1 MAIKWDELLATGT
14 IEDWSNALDEIVKEA
29 EGAIKQENVAKKIE
43 LQDLLKKY
51 IKLSPPVPA
60 LDTLD
65 EIAKKTYDDLF
76 IDIVGES
83 IAAIASRNAE
93 LKKARD
99 LIVGV
104 TEQAKK
110 DKKSIMLENVVDALD
125 KSKMILETLK
135 EFEETLDSSD
145 QTLIG
150 KIEAVKDA
158 ITELEAKIDDQG

>member
-1 MAIKWDELLATGT
+1 MST
-14 IEDWSNALDEIVKEA
+14 
-29 EGAIKQENVAKKIE
+29 
-43 LQDLLKKY
+43 
-51 IKLSPPVPA
+51 
-60 LDTLD
+60 
-65 EIAKKTYDDLF
+65 
-76 IDIVGES
+76 
-83 IAAIASRNAE
+83 
-93 LKKARD
+93 
-99 LIVGV
+99 V